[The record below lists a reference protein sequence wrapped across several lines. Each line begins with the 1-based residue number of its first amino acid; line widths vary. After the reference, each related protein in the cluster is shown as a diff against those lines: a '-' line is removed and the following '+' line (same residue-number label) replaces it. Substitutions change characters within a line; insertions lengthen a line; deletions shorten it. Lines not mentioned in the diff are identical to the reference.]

1 MSSVLDLA
9 GAGGGGL
16 HPHSLSLSYDS
27 AQSAWTADDSN
38 RQAPVHSQRWTQWFA
53 RQRYYQGVYKSNQ
66 TNFHN
71 TL

>member
-38 RQAPVHSQRWTQWFA
+38 RQAPVHSQR
-53 RQRYYQGVYKSNQ
+53 
-66 TNFHN
+66 
-71 TL
+71 